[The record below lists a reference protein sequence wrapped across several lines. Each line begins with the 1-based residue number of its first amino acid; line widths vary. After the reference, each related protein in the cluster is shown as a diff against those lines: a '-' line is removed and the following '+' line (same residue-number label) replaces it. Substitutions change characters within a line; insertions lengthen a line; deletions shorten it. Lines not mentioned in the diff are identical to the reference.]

1 MSDATT
7 APADS
12 EGASVPPALRHKRP
26 RNWLLLVH
34 LELQDWLC
42 CYCGAKMK
50 RNGRLAERP
59 TLDHLTPASRMGR
72 TSLENTAA
80 ACGGCNEDKGHLTRA
95 DRKSTR
101 LNSSH

>member
-1 MSDATT
+1 
-7 APADS
+7 
-12 EGASVPPALRHKRP
+12 
-26 RNWLLLVH
+26 
-34 LELQDWLC
+34 
-42 CYCGAKMK
+42 MK

-95 DRKSTR
+95 EYLAVLAVRRRAAAPAALSIGKFAAGR
-101 LNSSH
+101 GPAAGSSWWRGLRSEERRVGSEV